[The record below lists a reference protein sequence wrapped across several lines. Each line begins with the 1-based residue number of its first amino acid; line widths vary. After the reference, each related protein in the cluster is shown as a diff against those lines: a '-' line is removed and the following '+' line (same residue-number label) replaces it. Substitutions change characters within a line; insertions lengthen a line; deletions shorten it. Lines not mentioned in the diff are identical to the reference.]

1 MTLPAVKIPEKPVK
15 LVSPFELISAFNVRI
30 KAPAVEPRVTFPP
43 EPTLVVIA
51 PSVVMV
57 RPFNSTAPLAV
68 MLAPVFSVSEP
79 LLEVIATL
87 PMPVVVTVA
96 EVVIPAAPLKVTA
109 PLAVMFAPGFRNNEP
124 VLEVIVTVPASVVVM
139 VALVVKSV
147 TLLSTTFPLAAMVA
161 PGLIVKDVKP
171 A

>member
-1 MTLPAVKIPEKPVK
+1 
-15 LVSPFELISAFNVRI
+15 
-30 KAPAVEPRVTFPP
+30 
-43 EPTLVVIA
+43 
-51 PSVVMV
+51 
-57 RPFNSTAPLAV
+57 
-68 MLAPVFSVSEP
+68 
-79 LLEVIATL
+79 
-87 PMPVVVTVA
+87 MPVVVTVA
-96 EVVIPAAPLKVTA
+96 EVVIPAAPLKATA